1 MSGLTRRTALAG
13 MVGGLTGLAGCDMG
27 INLGSNGTAYG
38 SFLGQVPPSLEAG
51 GTWFNTDSPLT
62 IQGLAGSVVWLEFS
76 FLH

>member
-13 MVGGLTGLAGCDMG
+13 MVGGLAGCDMG
-27 INLGSNGTAYG
+27 INLGSNGAAYG

-51 GTWFNTDSPLT
+51 GTWLNTDSPLT

-76 FLH
+76 FLR